1 MLLKLWP
8 IGGIFL
14 STCGAEKK
22 KEIPQIH
29 VLPSVPKLKSYLP
42 AHPGDMDI
50 FPESHICERISID
63 PRLEYYLKTNKIE
76 NGAVV
81 GAALNKK
88 LNQSSIG
95 HFIAGTK
102 IRRWHRV
109 SKHSKEFYIDE
120 FKKYCSKYEEKTL
133 YIDTNVKLDENNT
146 PYKIEASIRQK
157 NKEWKNVYRPGTER
171 FIATEADE
179 TGKLVGERGEVTAIK
194 NDVYKIGLD
203 L

>member
-63 PRLEYYLKTNKIE
+63 PRLEYYLNK
-76 NGAVV
+76 
-81 GAALNKK
+81 NKK
-88 LNQSSIG
+88 M
-95 HFIAGTK
+95 A
-102 IRRWHRV
+102 
-109 SKHSKEFYIDE
+109 
-120 FKKYCSKYEEKTL
+120 
-133 YIDTNVKLDENNT
+133 
-146 PYKIEASIRQK
+146 
-157 NKEWKNVYRPGTER
+157 
-171 FIATEADE
+171 
-179 TGKLVGERGEVTAIK
+179 
-194 NDVYKIGLD
+194 
-203 L
+203 